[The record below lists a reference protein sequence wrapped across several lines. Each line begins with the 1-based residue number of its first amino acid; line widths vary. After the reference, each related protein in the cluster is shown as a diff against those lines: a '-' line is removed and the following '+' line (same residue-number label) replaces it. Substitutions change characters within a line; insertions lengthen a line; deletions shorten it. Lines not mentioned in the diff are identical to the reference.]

1 MRECLHDRNPDQP
14 AICGR
19 VPVHRPAQRRGLR
32 CLHRRPGSAAGA
44 VSAHCRAER
53 SQRHAGRVAGGDRAI
68 GKDLRYA
75 ASKLGEFGRFARA
88 AIVTDKRWLV
98 TVTEFAAHLML
109 NTQVRTFAQ
118 DERVLAL
125 AWAAE
130 LDPHTPAP

>member
-1 MRECLHDRNPDQP
+1 MIETLTSPPYVAAYRFTGQLSGEDYDACIADLEARL
-14 AICGR
+14 
-19 VPVHRPAQRRGLR
+19 AQFPRI
-32 CLHRRPGSAAGA
+32 A
-44 VSAHCRAER
+44 VLIDLSDMQGVSLE
-53 SQRHAGRVAGGDRAI
+53 AI

-98 TVTEFAAHLML
+98 TVTEFAAHLMP
-109 NTQVRTFAQ
+109 NTEVRTFAQ
-118 DERVLAL
+118 DERILAL

>member
-1 MRECLHDRNPDQP
+1 MIEILDSPLHVGAYRFTGQLMGDDYDACIADLETR
-14 AICGR
+14 
-19 VPVHRPAQRRGLR
+19 L
-32 CLHRRPGSAAGA
+32 AGFPRIA
-44 VSAHCRAER
+44 VVSDLSDMQGVSLDA
-53 SQRHAGRVAGGDRAI
+53 V

-98 TVTEFAAHLML
+98 TVTELAAHLMP
-109 NTQVRTFAQ
+109 NTEVRTFAQ
-118 DERVLAL
+118 DERALAL

>member
-1 MRECLHDRNPDQP
+1 MIETLTSPPYVAAYRFTGQLSGEDYDACIADLEARL
-14 AICGR
+14 
-19 VPVHRPAQRRGLR
+19 AQFPRI
-32 CLHRRPGSAAGA
+32 A
-44 VSAHCRAER
+44 VLSDLSDMQGVSLE
-53 SQRHAGRVAGGDRAI
+53 AI

-98 TVTEFAAHLML
+98 TVTEFAAHLMP
-109 NTQVRTFAQ
+109 NTEVRTFAQ
-118 DERVLAL
+118 DERILAL

>member
-1 MRECLHDRNPDQP
+1 MV
-14 AICGR
+14 AILDSPTHVGAYR
-19 VPVHRPAQRRGLR
+19 VTAQFKGEDYDACIADLEMGLAR
-32 CLHRRPGSAAGA
+32 FPCIA
-44 VSAHCRAER
+44 VVSDLSDMQGVSLDA
-53 SQRHAGRVAGGDRAI
+53 V

-98 TVTEFAAHLML
+98 TVAEFAAHLMP
-109 NTQVRTFAQ
+109 NTEVRTFAQ
-118 DERVLAL
+118 DKRILAL

>member
-1 MRECLHDRNPDQP
+1 MIETLTSPPYVAAYRFTGQLSGEDYDACIADLEARL
-14 AICGR
+14 
-19 VPVHRPAQRRGLR
+19 AQFPRI
-32 CLHRRPGSAAGA
+32 A
-44 VSAHCRAER
+44 VLSNLSDMQGVSLE
-53 SQRHAGRVAGGDRAI
+53 AI

-98 TVTEFAAHLML
+98 TVTEFAAHLMP
-109 NTQVRTFAQ
+109 NTEVRTFAQ
-118 DERVLAL
+118 DERILAL